1 MLDSSVIAGAAL
13 SVKSDRLLGVLVL
26 TPRHHREKSDAFKY
40 VLELDVGTVD
50 SNYRVIERYGNDF
63 SSDASTAIGQLFS
76 QIRRRGFEAARSGLV
91 MESIGTYTGPDGGQ
105 PDFFNSKIKNG
116 MPIEAVGIVVTI
128 SKIASAK
135 A

>member
-1 MLDSSVIAGAAL
+1 
-13 SVKSDRLLGVLVL
+13 
-26 TPRHHREKSDAFKY
+26 
-40 VLELDVGTVD
+40 
-50 SNYRVIERYGNDF
+50 
-63 SSDASTAIGQLFS
+63 
-76 QIRRRGFEAARSGLV
+76 